1 MNISF
6 SGCGFLGLYH
16 VGVASCIKTY
26 APQLYLNKVKLVNK
40 VKKYI
45 LWVSVYYL
53 SIIEKLEHD

>member
-26 APQLYLNKVKLVNK
+26 APQLYLNKVKLDNK
-40 VKKYI
+40 LKKYI
-45 LWVSVYYL
+45 LCVSVYYL
-53 SIIEKLEHD
+53 SIIEKLDHD